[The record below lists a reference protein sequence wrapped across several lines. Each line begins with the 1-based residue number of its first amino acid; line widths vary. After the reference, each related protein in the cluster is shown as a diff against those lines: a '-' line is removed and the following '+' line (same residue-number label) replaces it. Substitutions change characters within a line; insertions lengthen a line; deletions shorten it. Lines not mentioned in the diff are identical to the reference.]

1 MAVSATSTASKSC
14 STTVFI
20 SHSRE
25 ATAAMLGHLLA
36 LLSWRSRTS
45 SSGSGISSSSRARSA
60 ATMLAWPNASVSTA
74 SKYCHRPL

>member
-25 ATAAMLGHLLA
+25 ATAATARPPARALSLAFENVVERFGHQLVEPVAQRRHDDGL
-36 LLSWRSRTS
+36 
-45 SSGSGISSSSRARSA
+45 IS
-60 ATMLAWPNASVSTA
+60 ASVSTA
-74 SKYCHRPL
+74 SKYCSPR